1 MPILKSLKAN
11 TKTVSFRLPANV
23 AADYEAAKAEA
34 KTAGFALDLTE
45 QIERLITVSVKQA
58 RVELFDAPQASKS
71 EAVANTL

>member
-58 RVELFDAPQASKS
+58 RAQLSDASHGSKCD
-71 EAVANTL
+71 AVANTL